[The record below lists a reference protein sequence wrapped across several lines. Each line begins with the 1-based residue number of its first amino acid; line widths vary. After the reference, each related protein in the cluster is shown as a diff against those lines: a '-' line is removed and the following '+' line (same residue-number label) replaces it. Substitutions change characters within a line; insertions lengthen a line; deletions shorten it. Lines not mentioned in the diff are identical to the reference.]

1 MRTVLRICLRFFVLA
16 LGLGAVAVGA
26 QERFAFDSTPGL
38 LSKDVRPS
46 HYQLRLN
53 VDPAATQFS
62 GEVNIRIRVR
72 KPSDS
77 LRLHAQNLQ
86 SDGAQLQAVGAKAV
100 RVMRIAPDAA
110 TQTWA
115 LSPQDGKPIAP
126 GAYQLRIAYSG
137 IVNDSDSGLYRAPY
151 TADGQAKAMLATQLE
166 AVFARM
172 LFPNFD
178 EPAFRSVFD
187 ITVQAPANYA
197 VFSNMPVR
205 SIAKVGTA
213 RVHRFGAT
221 PSMSS
226 YLVAITV
233 GQFDVLSGLA
243 ARVPLRII
251 TSPGKLAQARYAM
264 QATEKILPYYND
276 YFGVP
281 YALPKLDQLAVPSTR
296 SGAMEDWGLISYSE
310 TALLFDPARSSE
322 HRRMRVFETIAHEV
336 AHQWFGNL
344 VTAASWEEI
353 WLNEAFATWL
363 AEKATDK
370 FNPDWQIQLRR
381 RQPIDHAMADDASS
395 ATRAIRSGAVQED
408 RVFDVF
414 DNITYEKG
422 GAVLSMLEGW
432 MGPEKF
438 RQGLSSYM
446 KQRRMS
452 NATAGDLWFHI
463 GQASGRDVAR
473 VARSWTDQKGFPL
486 VTVQSRCES
495 GQTVLDLRQSRFSSD
510 TADVA
515 SHSSAGLWSIPLVVL
530 HGGREHSLLL
540 DQTSQTFTLPQCSD
554 MPTVLN
560 PGGQGFYRVQYA
572 PAQHAKLL
580 RGFGALPATAR
591 IALLSDTF
599 ALVQSAQLPL
609 AAYLELL
616 QAIPAI
622 QGPDRAAL
630 IDMAR
635 ESIGFLDEA
644 FVNTPSQA
652 RLRGRAMALLA
663 PELQAL
669 GWQARA
675 SDDIDT
681 QMLRN
686 GLIASLAHL
695 GDVSVRAQAAQLFDQ
710 EATGGPSIAPQI
722 RDAVLRAA
730 GMSADA
736 ERFAQLKQRLLSATN
751 EEDRWR
757 YASALANTTDPALA
771 QQVLALSLA
780 GTLPNNIA
788 ARLPSMVSNNPI
800 HNPMAYQ
807 FVLDNFPRLA
817 QVAGE
822 MFGSSAWL
830 VPGAGA
836 AFNTAERADQVVQD
850 QQRLAGDKGARTAAR
865 IAARIRLKAALV
877 AREAL

>member
-1 MRTVLRICLRFFVLA
+1 MRTVLKRGFRLLLLLA
-16 LGLGAVAVGA
+16 LGFGAVAVGA
-26 QERFAFDSTPGL
+26 QERFSFDNTPGL

-46 HYQLRLN
+46 HYALRLN
-53 VDPAATQFS
+53 V
-62 GEVNIRIRVR
+62 
-72 KPSDS
+72 
-77 LRLHAQNLQ
+77 
-86 SDGAQLQAVGAKAV
+86 AQLQAVGAKAV
-100 RVMRIAPDAA
+100 RALRIAPDAA

-115 LSPQDGKPIAP
+115 LLPQDGKPIAP
-126 GAYQLRIAYSG
+126 GAYQLRIVYSG
-137 IVNDSDSGLYRAPY
+137 KVNESDSGLYRAPY
-151 TADGQAKAMLATQLE
+151 TADGQPKFMLATQLE

-172 LFPNFD
+172 LFPSFD
-178 EPAFRSVFD
+178 EPAFRSIFD
-187 ITVQAPANYA
+187 ITVQAPARYA

-205 SIAKVGTA
+205 SIATAGAA

-221 PSMSS
+221 PSMPS

-251 TSPGKLAQARYAM
+251 TSPGKRAQASYALEVT
-264 QATEKILPYYND
+264 QKILPYYND

-296 SGAMEDWGLISYSE
+296 GGAMEDWGLISYSE
-310 TALLFDPARSSE
+310 TALLFDPARSNE

-363 AEKATDK
+363 AEKATEK
-370 FNPDWQIQLRR
+370 FNPEWQIQLRR
-381 RQPIDHAMADDASS
+381 RQSIDAAMDNDASA

-414 DNITYEKG
+414 DNITYVKG

-432 MGPEKF
+432 MGREVF
-438 RQGLSSYM
+438 RQGLSNYM
-446 KQRRMS
+446 KQRRLS
-452 NATAGDLWFHI
+452 NATAADLWFHI

-486 VTVQSRCES
+486 VTVQSRCEA
-495 GQTVLDLRQSRFSSD
+495 GQTVLDLRQNRFGTD
-510 TADVA
+510 AA
-515 SHSSAGLWSIPLVVL
+515 SAAGTGLWSIPLVVL
-530 HGGREHSLLL
+530 HGGREHALLL
-540 DQTSQTFTLPQCSD
+540 DQASQTFTLPQCSD
-554 MPTVLN
+554 TPSLVN

-572 PAQHAKLL
+572 PAQHAALV
-580 RGFGALPATAR
+580 RSFGALPATAR

-609 AAYLELL
+609 TAYLELL
-616 QAIPAI
+616 QGVPAI
-622 QGPDRAAL
+622 QGPGRAAL

-635 ESIGFLDEA
+635 DGLGFLDEA
-644 FVNTPSQA
+644 FLNTPSQA
-652 RLRGRAMALLA
+652 RLRSRALAMLA

-669 GWQARA
+669 GWQPRA
-675 SDDIDT
+675 SDQSDT
-681 QMLRN
+681 RMLRN
-686 GLIASLAHL
+686 GLISSLAHL
-695 GDVSVRAQAAQLFDQ
+695 GDTSVRAQAAQLFDQ
-710 EATGGPSIAPQI
+710 EEAGGPSIAPEI
-722 RDAVLRAA
+722 RDAVIRVA
-730 GMSADA
+730 GMGGNA
-736 ERFAQLKQRLLSATN
+736 ERFAKLKQRLLSANN

-757 YASALANTTDPALA
+757 YASALANTTDPVLA

-780 GTLPNNIA
+780 GSLPNNVA
-788 ARLPSMVSNNPI
+788 ARLPSLLSNNHI
-800 HNPMAYQ
+800 HHAMAYQ

-830 VPGAGA
+830 VPGVGG
-836 AFNTAERADQVVQD
+836 AFNTPERADQVVQD
-850 QQRLAGDKGARTAAR
+850 QQRLTGDKGARTAAR
-865 IAARIRLKAALV
+865 MAAHIRLKAALA

>member
-1 MRTVLRICLRFFVLA
+1 MRSVLNLFFASLA
-16 LGLGAVAVGA
+16 LVLVCGTPVAA
-26 QERFAFDSTPGL
+26 QERFSFDTTPGL

-46 HYQLRLN
+46 HYALRLN
-53 VDPAATQFS
+53 VDPAAPQFS
-62 GEVNIRIRVR
+62 GEVRIRIAVR
-72 KPSDS
+72 KATDS
-77 LRLHAQNLQ
+77 LRLHAQDLH
-86 SDGAQLQAVGAKAV
+86 SEGAQLQAVGAKGLRAL
-100 RVMRIAPDAA
+100 RIEPDAT
-110 TQTWA
+110 TQTWRLLPA
-115 LSPQDGKPIAP
+115 DGKPIAP
-126 GAYQLRIAYSG
+126 GAYQLRIAYTG
-137 IVNDSDSGLYRAPY
+137 QVHESDSGLYRAPY
-151 TADGQAKAMLATQLE
+151 TADGQPKVMLATQLE

-172 LFPNFD
+172 LFPGFD
-178 EPAFRSVFD
+178 EPAFRSVFE
-187 ITVQAPANYA
+187 ITVQAPASYA
-197 VFSNMPVR
+197 VFSNMPAR
-205 SIAKVGTA
+205 SIATQGDK

-221 PSMSS
+221 PSMPS

-243 ARVPLRII
+243 ARVPLRIV
-251 TSPGKLAQARYAM
+251 TSPGKRAQASYAM
-264 QATEKILPYYND
+264 DVTQKILPYYND

-296 SGAMEDWGLISYSE
+296 GGAMEDWGLISYNE
-310 TALLFDPARSSE
+310 TALLFDPARSNE
-322 HRRMRVFETIAHEV
+322 HRRMRVFETVAHEV

-381 RQPIDHAMADDASS
+381 RQSIDEAMANDASA
-395 ATRAIRSGAVQED
+395 ATRAIRSGAVKED

-414 DNITYEKG
+414 DNITYVKG

-432 MGPEKF
+432 MGPEVF
-438 RQGLSSYM
+438 RQGLSAYM
-446 KQRRMS
+446 KQRRLS

-486 VTVQSRCES
+486 VSVQSRCEA
-495 GQTVLDLRQSRFSSD
+495 GHTVLDLRQSRFSSD
-510 TADVA
+510 QAVDGTSA
-515 SHSSAGLWSIPLVVL
+515 SLWSIPLVVL
-530 HGGREHSLLL
+530 HAGREHALLL
-540 DQTSQTFTLPQCSD
+540 DQASQRFTLPQCSD
-554 MPTVLN
+554 APTVVN

-572 PAQHAKLL
+572 PAQHAALV
-580 RGFGALPATAR
+580 RSFHALPPTAR

-609 AAYLELL
+609 SAYLELL
-616 QAIPAI
+616 QAVPAI
-622 QGPDRAAL
+622 QGPGRAAL

-635 ESIGFLDEA
+635 EGLGFLDEA
-644 FVNTPSQA
+644 FLNTPSQA
-652 RLRGRAMALLA
+652 RLRTRALAMLA

-669 GWQARA
+669 GWQPRA
-675 SDDIDT
+675 TDDTDT
-681 QMLRN
+681 RMLRN
-686 GLIASLAHL
+686 GLISSLAHL
-695 GDVSVRAQAAQLFDQ
+695 GDASVQAQAAQLFDQ
-710 EATGGPSIAPQI
+710 EEAGGPSIAPEI
-722 RDAVLRAA
+722 RDAVIRAA
-730 GMSADA
+730 GMGSHAQ
-736 ERFAQLKQRLLSATN
+736 RFAKLKQRLLSAAN

-757 YASALANTTDPALA
+757 YASALANTSDPALA

-780 GTLPNNIA
+780 GSLPNNVA
-788 ARLPSMVSNNPI
+788 ARLPSMVSGNHI
-800 HNPMAYQ
+800 HHAMAYQ

-830 VPGAGA
+830 VPGAGG
-836 AFNTAERADQVVQD
+836 AFNSPERADQVVQD

-865 IAARIRLKAALV
+865 MAAHIRLKAALA

>member
-1 MRTVLRICLRFFVLA
+1 MRSVLRLYLRFFVLA
-16 LGLGAVAVGA
+16 FGLGAMAVGA

-46 HYQLRLN
+46 HYRLRLN

-72 KPSDS
+72 KSSDG

-86 SDGAQLQAVGAKAV
+86 SDGAQLQAVGATAV
-100 RVMRIAPDAA
+100 RALRIAPDAT

-115 LSPQDGKPIAP
+115 LLPQDGKPIAP
-126 GAYQLRIAYSG
+126 GAYQLRIAYIG
-137 IVNDSDSGLYRAPY
+137 KVNETDSGLYRAPY
-151 TADGQAKAMLATQLE
+151 TADGQPKAMLATQLE

-187 ITVQAPANYA
+187 ITVQAPAGYA

-213 RVHRFGAT
+213 RLHRFGAT
-221 PSMSS
+221 PSMPS

-233 GQFDVLSGLA
+233 GQFDVLSGMA
-243 ARVPLRII
+243 ARVPLRIV
-251 TSPGKLAQARYAM
+251 TSPGKRAQASYAM
-264 QATEKILPYYND
+264 EVTQKILPYYND

-296 SGAMEDWGLISYSE
+296 GGAMEDWGLISYNE
-310 TALLFDPARSSE
+310 TALLFDPERSNE
-322 HRRMRVFETIAHEV
+322 HRRMRVFETVAHEV

-381 RQPIDHAMADDASS
+381 RQSIDEAMGDDASA
-395 ATRAIRSGAVQED
+395 ATRAIRSGPVKED

-414 DNITYEKG
+414 DDITYVKG

-432 MGPEKF
+432 MGPEVF

-446 KQRRMS
+446 KQRRLS

-463 GQASGRDVAR
+463 GQASGRDVVR
-473 VARSWTDQKGFPL
+473 VAGSWTDQKGFPL
-486 VTVQSRCES
+486 VTVQSSCKA
-495 GQTVLDLRQSRFSSD
+495 GQTVLNLRQSRFSSD
-510 TADVA
+510 TASIA
-515 SHSSAGLWSIPLVVL
+515 SSTSSGLWLIPLVVL
-530 HGGREHSLLL
+530 HGGREHALLMN
-540 DQTSQTFTLPQCSD
+540 QGSQTFSLPQCID
-554 MPTVLN
+554 TPALVN

-572 PAQHAKLL
+572 PAQHAALV
-580 RGFGALPATAR
+580 RSFGVLPAAAR

-609 AAYLELL
+609 ATYLELL
-616 QAIPAI
+616 QVVPAI
-622 QGPDRAAL
+622 QGPGRAAL

-635 ESIGFLDEA
+635 NGLGFLDQA
-644 FVNTPSQA
+644 FLNTPSQG
-652 RLRGRAMALLA
+652 RLRGHALALLA

-669 GWQARA
+669 GWQPRA
-675 SDDIDT
+675 NDDRDT
-681 QMLRN
+681 RMLRN
-686 GLIASLAHL
+686 GLISSLAHL
-695 GDVSVRAQAAQLFDQ
+695 GDVSVRTQAAQLFDQ
-710 EATGGPSIAPQI
+710 EEAGGPSIAPEI
-722 RDAVLRAA
+722 RDSVIRAA
-730 GMSADA
+730 GMGDQA
-736 ERFAQLKQRLLSATN
+736 ERFARLKQRLLTATN

-757 YASALANTTDPALA
+757 YANALANTTDPVLA
-771 QQVLALSLA
+771 QQVLALSLS

-788 ARLPSMVSNNPI
+788 ARLPSMVSNNHI
-800 HNPMAYQ
+800 HKVMTYQ

-830 VPGAGA
+830 VPGVGA
-836 AFNTAERADQVVQD
+836 AFNTAERAEQVVQD

-865 IAARIRLKAALV
+865 IAAHIRLKAALV
-877 AREAL
+877 SREAL

>member
-1 MRTVLRICLRFFVLA
+1 MRTVLRGCLRAAGFALAMVCGVGVL
-16 LGLGAVAVGA
+16 A

-46 HYQLRLN
+46 HYALRLN
-53 VDPAATQFS
+53 VDPAAPQFS
-62 GEVNIRIRVR
+62 GEVRIRIAVR
-72 KPSDS
+72 KATAS
-77 LRLHAQNLQ
+77 LRLHAQDLQ
-86 SDGAQLQAVGAKAV
+86 SAGAQLQAEGSKTT
-100 RVMRIAPDAA
+100 RTLSITPDAA
-110 TQTWA
+110 TQTWT
-115 LSPQDGKPIAP
+115 LLPQDGKPIAP
-126 GAYQLRIAYSG
+126 GAYQLRIAYTG
-137 IVNDSDSGLYRAPY
+137 QVHESDSGLYRAPY
-151 TADGQAKAMLATQLE
+151 TADGQPKVMLATQLE

-172 LFPNFD
+172 LFPGFD
-178 EPAFRSVFD
+178 EPAFRSVFE
-187 ITVQAPANYA
+187 ITVQAPASYA

-205 SIAKVGTA
+205 SIATAGAA

-221 PSMSS
+221 PPMPS

-243 ARVPLRII
+243 ARVPLRIL
-251 TSPGKLAQARYAM
+251 SAPGKRAQASYAM
-264 QATEKILPYYND
+264 DVTQKILPYYND

-296 SGAMEDWGLISYSE
+296 GGAMEDWGLISYAE
-310 TALLFDPARSSE
+310 TALLFDPASSNE
-322 HRRMRVFETIAHEV
+322 HRRMRVFETVAHEV

-381 RQPIDHAMADDASS
+381 RQPIDEAMANDASS

-414 DNITYEKG
+414 DNITYVKG

-432 MGPEKF
+432 MGPEAF
-438 RQGLSSYM
+438 RQGLSNYM
-446 KQRRMS
+446 KQRRLS

-486 VTVQSRCES
+486 VTVQSRCEA
-495 GQTVLDLRQSRFSSD
+495 GQTVLDLRQSRFSSEP
-510 TADVA
+510 A
-515 SHSSAGLWSIPLVVL
+515 SAAPAGLWSIPLVVL
-530 HGGREHSLLL
+530 HAGREHALLL
-540 DQTSQTFTLPQCSD
+540 DQASQTLRLPQCSD
-554 MPTVLN
+554 TPAVLN
-560 PGGQGFYRVQYA
+560 PAGQGFYRVQYA
-572 PAQHAKLL
+572 PAQHAALV

-616 QAIPAI
+616 QAVPAV
-622 QGPDRAAL
+622 QGPGRAAL

-635 ESIGFLDEA
+635 EGLGFLDEA

-652 RLRGRAMALLA
+652 RLRSRALAVLA

-669 GWQARA
+669 GWQPRA
-675 SDDIDT
+675 GDDVDT
-681 QMLRN
+681 RMLRN
-686 GLIASLAHL
+686 GLISSLAQL
-695 GDVSVRAQAAQLFDQ
+695 GDASVRAQAAQFFDQ
-710 EATGGPSIAPQI
+710 EEAGGPSIAPEI
-722 RDAVLRAA
+722 RDAVIRAA
-730 GMSADA
+730 GMGSDA
-736 ERFAQLKQRLLSATN
+736 ARFARLKQRLLSATN

-757 YASALANTTDPALA
+757 YASALANTADPVLA

-780 GTLPNNIA
+780 GSLPNNVA
-788 ARLPSMVSNNPI
+788 SRLPSMVSNNHI
-800 HNPMAYQ
+800 HSLMAYQ
-807 FVLDNFPRLA
+807 FVLENFPRLA

-830 VPGAGA
+830 VPGAGG
-836 AFNTAERADQVVQD
+836 AFNTPERADQVVQD

-865 IAARIRLKAALV
+865 MAAHIRLKAALA

>member
-1 MRTVLRICLRFFVLA
+1 MRTVLKRGFRLLLLLA
-16 LGLGAVAVGA
+16 LGFGAVAVGA
-26 QERFAFDSTPGL
+26 QERFSFDNTPGL

-46 HYQLRLN
+46 HYALRLN

-62 GEVNIRIRVR
+62 GEVRIRIAVR
-72 KPSDS
+72 KTTAS
-77 LRLHAQNLQ
+77 LRLHAQDLQ
-86 SDGAQLQAVGAKAV
+86 SEGAQLRAVGANAA
-100 RVMRIAPDAA
+100 RALRIAPDAA

-115 LSPQDGKPIAP
+115 LLPQDGKPIAP
-126 GAYQLRIAYSG
+126 GAYQLRIVYSG
-137 IVNDSDSGLYRAPY
+137 KVNESDSGLYRAPY
-151 TADGQAKAMLATQLE
+151 TADGQPKFMLATQLE

-172 LFPNFD
+172 LFPSFD
-178 EPAFRSVFD
+178 EPAFRSIFD
-187 ITVQAPANYA
+187 ITVQAPARYA

-205 SIAKVGTA
+205 SIATAGAA

-221 PSMSS
+221 PSMPS

-251 TSPGKLAQARYAM
+251 TSPGKRAQASYALEVT
-264 QATEKILPYYND
+264 QKILPYYND

-296 SGAMEDWGLISYSE
+296 GGAMEDWGLISYSE
-310 TALLFDPARSSE
+310 TALLFDPARSNE

-363 AEKATDK
+363 AEKATEK
-370 FNPDWQIQLRR
+370 FNPEWQIQLRR
-381 RQPIDHAMADDASS
+381 RQSIDAAMDNDASA

-414 DNITYEKG
+414 DNITYVKG

-432 MGPEKF
+432 MGREVF
-438 RQGLSSYM
+438 RQGLSNYM
-446 KQRRMS
+446 KQRRLS
-452 NATAGDLWFHI
+452 NATAADLWFHI

-486 VTVQSRCES
+486 VTVQSRCEA
-495 GQTVLDLRQSRFSSD
+495 GQTVLDLRQNRFGTD
-510 TADVA
+510 AA
-515 SHSSAGLWSIPLVVL
+515 SAAGTGLWSIPLVVL
-530 HGGREHSLLL
+530 HGGREHALLL
-540 DQTSQTFTLPQCSD
+540 DQASQTFTLPQCSD
-554 MPTVLN
+554 TPSLVN

-572 PAQHAKLL
+572 PAQHAALV
-580 RGFGALPATAR
+580 RSFGALPATAR

-609 AAYLELL
+609 TAYLELL
-616 QAIPAI
+616 QGVPAI
-622 QGPDRAAL
+622 QGPGRAAL

-635 ESIGFLDEA
+635 DGLGFLDEA
-644 FVNTPSQA
+644 FLNTPSQA
-652 RLRGRAMALLA
+652 RLRSRALAMLA

-669 GWQARA
+669 GWQPRA
-675 SDDIDT
+675 SDQSDT
-681 QMLRN
+681 RMLRN
-686 GLIASLAHL
+686 GLISSLAHL
-695 GDVSVRAQAAQLFDQ
+695 GDTSVRAQAAQLFDQ
-710 EATGGPSIAPQI
+710 EEASGPSIAPEI
-722 RDAVLRAA
+722 RDAVIRVA
-730 GMSADA
+730 GMGGNA
-736 ERFAQLKQRLLSATN
+736 ERFAKLKQRLLSANN

-757 YASALANTTDPALA
+757 YASALANTTDPVLA

-780 GTLPNNIA
+780 GSLPNNVA
-788 ARLPSMVSNNPI
+788 ARLPSLLSNNHI
-800 HNPMAYQ
+800 HHAMAYQ

-830 VPGAGA
+830 VPGVGG
-836 AFNTAERADQVVQD
+836 AFNTPERADQVVQD
-850 QQRLAGDKGARTAAR
+850 QQRLTGDKGARTAAR
-865 IAARIRLKAALV
+865 VAAHIRLKAALA

>member
-1 MRTVLRICLRFFVLA
+1 MRTVLRICLRFFALA
-16 LGLGAVAVGA
+16 FGLGALAVGA

-38 LSKDVRPS
+38 LSKEVRPS
-46 HYQLRLN
+46 HYTLRLS

-62 GEVNIRIRVR
+62 GEVHIRLTVR
-72 KPSDS
+72 KATYS

-86 SDGAQLQAVGAKAV
+86 SDGAQLQAVGAKAT
-100 RVMRIAPDAA
+100 RALRIAPDAA

-115 LSPQDGKPIAP
+115 LLPQDGKPIAP
-126 GAYQLRIAYSG
+126 GVYRLRIAYSG
-137 IVNDSDSGLYRAPY
+137 TVNESDSGLYRAPY
-151 TADGQAKAMLATQLE
+151 TADGHPKVMLATQLE

-172 LFPNFD
+172 LFPSFD
-178 EPAFRSVFD
+178 EPAYRSVFD
-187 ITVQAPANYA
+187 ITVQAPASYT

-205 SIAKVGTA
+205 SIATNGAV
-213 RVHRFGAT
+213 RVHRFSAT
-221 PSMSS
+221 PSMPS

-251 TSPGKLAQARYAM
+251 TSPGKRAQASYALEVT
-264 QATEKILPYYND
+264 QKILPYYND

-296 SGAMEDWGLISYSE
+296 GGAMEDWGLISYGE
-310 TALLFDPARSSE
+310 TSLLFDPARSNE

-381 RQPIDHAMADDASS
+381 RQPIDEAMGDDASA

-414 DNITYEKG
+414 DNITYVKG

-432 MGPEKF
+432 MGPEVF

-446 KQRRMS
+446 KQRRLS

-486 VTVQSRCES
+486 VSVHSRCEA
-495 GQTVLDLRQSRFSSD
+495 GQTVLNLRQSRFSSD
-510 TADVA
+510 AA
-515 SHSSAGLWSIPLVVL
+515 SIASPTSSGLWSIPLVVL
-530 HGGREHSLLL
+530 HSGREHALLM
-540 DQTSQTFTLPQCSD
+540 DQASQTFTLPQCSD
-554 MPTVLN
+554 TPALVN

-572 PAQHAKLL
+572 SAQHAALV
-580 RGFGALPATAR
+580 RSFGTLPATAR

-609 AAYLELL
+609 TAYLELL
-616 QAIPAI
+616 QAVPAI
-622 QGPDRAAL
+622 QGPGRAAL

-635 ESIGFLDEA
+635 DGLGFLHEA
-644 FVNTPSQA
+644 FINTPAQA
-652 RLRGRAMALLA
+652 SFRSRALALLA
-663 PELQAL
+663 PEIQAL
-669 GWQARA
+669 GWQPRA
-675 SDDIDT
+675 SDDRDT
-681 QMLRN
+681 RMLRN
-686 GLIASLAHL
+686 GLISSLAHF
-695 GDVSVRAQAAQLFDQ
+695 GDASVRAQAAQLFDQ
-710 EATGGPSIAPQI
+710 EEAGGPSIAPEI
-722 RDAVLRAA
+722 RDAVIRAA
-730 GMSADA
+730 GMGDHT
-736 ERFAQLKQRLLSATN
+736 ERFARLKQRLLTATN

-757 YASALANTTDPALA
+757 YASALANTTDPVLA
-771 QQVLALSLA
+771 RQVLDLSLA
-780 GTLPNNIA
+780 GLLPNNVA
-788 ARLPSMVSNNPI
+788 ARLPSMVSNNHI
-800 HNPMAYQ
+800 HNVMAYQ

-817 QVAGE
+817 LVAGE

-830 VPGAGA
+830 VPGAGG
-836 AFNTAERADQVVQD
+836 AFNTPERAEQVVQD
-850 QQRLAGDKGARTAAR
+850 QQRLAGDKGTRTAAR
-865 IAARIRLKAALV
+865 MAAHIRLKAALV

>member
-16 LGLGAVAVGA
+16 LGLGAMAVGA

-46 HYQLRLN
+46 HYRLRLN
-53 VDPAATQFS
+53 VDPAATHFS
-62 GEVNIRIRVR
+62 GEVNIRLRLR
-72 KPSDS
+72 KPSDG

-86 SDGAQLQAVGAKAV
+86 SDGAQLQAVGATAV
-100 RVMRIAPDAA
+100 RALRIAPDAT

-115 LSPQDGKPIAP
+115 LLPQDGKPIAP
-126 GAYQLRIAYSG
+126 GTYQLRIAYSG
-137 IVNDSDSGLYRAPY
+137 KVNESDSGLYRAPY
-151 TADGQAKAMLATQLE
+151 TADGQPKFMLATQLE

-205 SIAKVGTA
+205 SIATEGAA

-221 PSMSS
+221 PPMSS
-226 YLVAITV
+226 YLVAVTV

-296 SGAMEDWGLISYSE
+296 SGAMEDWGLISYGE
-310 TALLFDPARSSE
+310 TALLFDAARSSE

-414 DNITYEKG
+414 DNITYVKG

-432 MGPEKF
+432 MGPEVF

-510 TADVA
+510 TAGVA
-515 SHSSAGLWSIPLVVL
+515 SLGSANLWSIPLVVM
-530 HGGREHSLLL
+530 HGGREHALLL
-540 DQTSQTFTLPQCSD
+540 EQASQTFTLPQCSD
-554 MPTVLN
+554 TPSVLN

-572 PAQHAKLL
+572 PAHRAALV

-609 AAYLELL
+609 ATYLELL

-622 QGPDRAAL
+622 QGPDRAAM

-635 ESIGFLDEA
+635 DGLGFLDEA
-644 FVNTPSQA
+644 FLNTPSQM
-652 RLRGRAMALLA
+652 RLRERALALLA

-675 SDDIDT
+675 NDDIDAR
-681 QMLRN
+681 MLRN

-695 GDVSVRAQAAQLFDQ
+695 GDASVRAQAAQLFDQ
-710 EATGGPSIAPQI
+710 EAAGGPSIAPEI
-722 RDAVLRAA
+722 RDAVLSAA
-730 GMSADA
+730 GMSGDA

-757 YASALANTTDPALA
+757 YARALANTTDPVLA

-780 GTLPNNIA
+780 GTLPNNVA

-800 HNPMAYQ
+800 HNQMAYQ
-807 FVLDNFPRLA
+807 YVLDNFPRLA

-830 VPGAGA
+830 VPGAGG
-836 AFNTAERADQVVQD
+836 AFNTPERADQLVQD

-865 IAARIRLKAALV
+865 MAAHIRLKAALV
-877 AREAL
+877 ARDAL

>member
-1 MRTVLRICLRFFVLA
+1 MRTVLKRGFRLLLLLA
-16 LGLGAVAVGA
+16 LGFGAVAVGA
-26 QERFAFDSTPGL
+26 QERFSFDNTPGL

-46 HYQLRLN
+46 HYDLRLN

-62 GEVNIRIRVR
+62 GEVRIRIAVR
-72 KPSDS
+72 KTTAS
-77 LRLHAQNLQ
+77 LRLHAQDLQ

-100 RVMRIAPDAA
+100 RALRIAPDAA

-115 LSPQDGKPIAP
+115 LLPQDGKPIAP
-126 GAYQLRIAYSG
+126 GAYQLRIVYSG
-137 IVNDSDSGLYRAPY
+137 KVNESDSGLYRAPY
-151 TADGQAKAMLATQLE
+151 TADGQPKFMLATQLE

-172 LFPNFD
+172 LFPSFD
-178 EPAFRSVFD
+178 EPAFRSIFD
-187 ITVQAPANYA
+187 ITVQAPARYA

-205 SIAKVGTA
+205 SIATAGAA

-221 PSMSS
+221 PSMPS

-251 TSPGKLAQARYAM
+251 TSPGKRAQASYALEVT
-264 QATEKILPYYND
+264 QKILPYYND

-296 SGAMEDWGLISYSE
+296 GGAMEDWGLISYGE
-310 TALLFDPARSSE
+310 TALLFDPARSNE

-381 RQPIDHAMADDASS
+381 RQPIDEAMADDASA

-414 DNITYEKG
+414 DNITYVKG

-432 MGPEKF
+432 MGPEVF
-438 RQGLSSYM
+438 RQGLSAYM
-446 KQRRMS
+446 KQRRLS

-486 VTVQSRCES
+486 VSVQSRCEA

-510 TADVA
+510 KA
-515 SHSSAGLWSIPLVVL
+515 SEGANASLWSIPLVVL
-530 HGGREHSLLL
+530 HGGRAHALLL
-540 DQTSQTFTLPQCSD
+540 DQTSQRFTLPQCSD
-554 MPTVLN
+554 MPAVVN

-572 PAQHAKLL
+572 PAQHVALV
-580 RGFGALPATAR
+580 RSFSALPATAR

-609 AAYLELL
+609 TAYLELL
-616 QAIPAI
+616 QAVPAI
-622 QGPDRAAL
+622 QGPGRAAL

-635 ESIGFLDEA
+635 DGLGFLDEA

-652 RLRGRAMALLA
+652 RLRSRALALLA
-663 PELQAL
+663 PEFQAL
-669 GWQARA
+669 GWQART
-675 SDDIDT
+675 SDDRDT
-681 QMLRN
+681 RMLRN
-686 GLIASLAHL
+686 GLISSLAHL
-695 GDVSVRAQAAQLFDQ
+695 GDTSVRAQAAQLFDQ
-710 EATGGPSIAPQI
+710 EEAGGPSIAPEI
-722 RDAVLRAA
+722 RDAVIRAA
-730 GMSADA
+730 GMGGNA
-736 ERFAQLKQRLLSATN
+736 ERFAKLMQRLLSANN

-757 YASALANTTDPALA
+757 YASALANTTDPVLA

-780 GTLPNNIA
+780 GSLPNNVA
-788 ARLPSMVSNNPI
+788 ARLPSLLSNNHI
-800 HNPMAYQ
+800 HHAMAYQ

-830 VPGAGA
+830 VPGASG
-836 AFNTAERADQVVQD
+836 AFNTPERAEQMVQD
-850 QQRLAGDKGARTAAR
+850 QQRLAGDKGTRTAAR
-865 IAARIRLKAALV
+865 MAAHIRLKAALV